1 MKGFRV
7 NKRVANFLLSS
18 SLLLFTKL
26 NTVVYY
32 IVYVRVEAA
41 AATTFLCLVIE
52 FSFVLLIKRYTLAF
66 ENVFG
71 SISSSWEFFMAMRNS
86 MATAH

>member
-26 NTVVYY
+26 NTAVYY
-32 IVYVRVEAA
+32 IVYVRREAA
-41 AATTFLCLVIE
+41 AAAATFLCLVIE

-71 SISSSWEFFMAMRNS
+71 SIFQVGNFS
-86 MATAH
+86 